1 MKWQLI
7 GLISITIAT
16 ILYYANSLKGT
27 HQVLESTGSH
37 NNSKTIKSYHIQ
49 LEQNET
55 YHNVM
60 QLELAESHN
69 KFRIDDRVTIEMPF
83 NIVVTKNFHHVL
95 PRAAYFD
102 RRTRG
107 KHKNATVLLT
117 HLTSNVKLVACKIN
131 NCVARAFEVKH
142 LKLNKWLHQ
151 KFSDCTHENVLIF
164 CYNTPGQNNSNV
176 SIVYRNPENESE
188 YISVESEYPL
198 FVPKERKSYSSVM
211 VCTIVFDTPPHFG
224 AWIRYQKTLGVDMV
238 RINAHESFLSSSS
251 FNDTFFLE
259 SLHNGFI
266 QLKVWKEHLQP
277 GATFYH
283 SQALFTTIVSI
294 AT

>member
-27 HQVLESTGSH
+27 HQVLESAGYH
-37 NNSKTIKSYHIQ
+37 NNFKTIKSYHIQ

-60 QLELAESHN
+60 QLELAESYN
-69 KFRIDDRVTIEMPF
+69 KFNIIIIDDRVTIEMPF
-83 NIVVTKNFHHVL
+83 NIAVTEKFRHVL

-131 NCVARAFEVKH
+131 NCIIRALEVKP
-142 LKLNKWLHQ
+142 LKVNKWLHK
-151 KFSDCTHENVLIF
+151 KFSDCTHDNVLIF

-176 SIVYRNPENESE
+176 SIVYRNPQNESE

-198 FVPKERKSYSSVM
+198 
-211 VCTIVFDTPPHFG
+211 
-224 AWIRYQKTLGVDMV
+224 
-238 RINAHESFLSSSS
+238 
-251 FNDTFFLE
+251 
-259 SLHNGFI
+259 SLCSKRE
-266 QLKVWKEHLQP
+266 KV
-277 GATFYH
+277 
-283 SQALFTTIVSI
+283 LF
-294 AT
+294 